1 MTLRISNG
9 IYDKNIYITSSKF
22 TTDIYFPLNNSFRID
37 VNEFDVDKVADL
49 IRQHYNKANF
59 IIDMRLEYIILVLDS
74 IFPGYITIFNIYDTT
89 FEPINKFISGSAM
102 FSISEFY
109 LYTPSK
115 QKLVDMYLVIKY
127 VSKNTIWKL
136 SSAMNVLKQTTL
148 VDLLLNYLGFADVEH
163 VEILEKA
170 EKFKDLVH
178 NGFRNNDKNI
188 CIFDNKNELVNALI
202 VLRNNDEEL
211 KVYSNA

>member
-9 IYDKNIYITSSKF
+9 IYDKNIYITSNKF

-89 FEPINKFISGSAM
+89 FEPINKFISSSSM

-109 LYTPSK
+109 LYTCSK
-115 QKLVDMYLVIKY
+115 QKLIDMYLVIKY
-127 VSKNTIWKL
+127 VSKNTVWKL

-163 VEILEKA
+163 VEIIEKA

-188 CIFDNKNELVNALI
+188 RIFDNKNELVNALI